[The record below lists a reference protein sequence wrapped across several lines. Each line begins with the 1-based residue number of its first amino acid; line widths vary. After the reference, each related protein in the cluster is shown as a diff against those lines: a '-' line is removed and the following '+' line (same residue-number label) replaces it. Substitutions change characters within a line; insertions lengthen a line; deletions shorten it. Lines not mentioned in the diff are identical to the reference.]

1 MTTSKR
7 LTKSKVAATA
17 ILALALTA
25 FVIFDEPSY
34 DSNHHAGGRRFLQE
48 DEHGVGERRNNP
60 FNARGT
66 TSDERDGT

>member
-25 FVIFDEPSY
+25 FVIFM
-34 DSNHHAGGRRFLQE
+34 NHPMIPITTQEAGGSGRKT
-48 DEHGVGERRNNP
+48 NT
-60 FNARGT
+60 A
-66 TSDERDGT
+66 